1 MNSAEIMQLSKD
13 IYDERR
19 SYTKPILPIGYA
31 GLVQKLINKEIT
43 LKEMNQE
50 YQKWLRSIPIGS
62 VHCSATLS
70 TSRTTSAS
78 AEGMTRL

>member
-31 GLVQKLINKEIT
+31 GLVQN
-43 LKEMNQE
+43 
-50 YQKWLRSIPIGS
+50 
-62 VHCSATLS
+62 
-70 TSRTTSAS
+70 
-78 AEGMTRL
+78 